1 MKNIVLERNE
11 IINILEENGLYIV
24 KKSDFEDLI
33 NLAGNAY
40 IDYPLDV
47 YFFGGKYDE
56 EGLKQIVRVNLYSM
70 FDNGIIYADS
80 KELNG
85 FVILL
90 PPGFTG
96 TNTLSFI
103 WNGGFWIVYKQGIRS
118 LKRTIDFE
126 SFAMNL
132 KKKYTNHNDWYCYNL
147 CVKKNAQGK
156 KISSK
161 LMKPILNYF
170 KLNNKMCFLET
181 NSDYNVPIYEHFG
194 FKIMEK
200 TMVPNSNVVHYA
212 MLFNGNS

>member
-1 MKNIVLERNE
+1 MEKEA
-11 IINILEENGLYIV
+11 IIKHLKDNGLYIV
-24 KKSDFEDLI
+24 KKSDFESLI
-33 NLAGNAY
+33 TLTGKAY
-40 IDYPLDV
+40 EDYPLHI
-47 YFFGGKYDE
+47 YLSGGKYDE
-56 EGLKQIVRVNLYSM
+56 EGCKQMMRVNLSLM
-70 FDNGIIYADS
+70 FDEGIIYADS

-96 TNTLSFI
+96 TKTLSFI
-103 WNGGFWIVYKQGIRS
+103 WNGGFWIVYKQGFRS
-118 LKRTIDFE
+118 LKRMIDFE

-132 KKKYTNHNDWYCYNL
+132 KKKYTNHNDWYCYNI

-161 LMKPILNYF
+161 LLKPILNYF